1 MEIFSVVRH
10 STMLVMF
17 WQMIQSKIEDGHTR
31 LHSAFIL
38 STTFIK
44 ETGITPQVTSLKSYI
59 ANSVESYYDSCD
71 TAGCWEE
78 CLSGW
83 TRWWENDE
91 ERPSMLNNGRSSRL
105 IHLLHHLC
113 WVCVESQQNVPQL
126 RQNQKKKHAD
136 AAQQKKKKQPAC
148 FVIVL
153 TVWDDYLATFEQ
165 IWSLLNHNVKTV
177 KADAYRQTV
186 VNCSRRQH
194 TKTNKQTTVYWS
206 GPVVQD
212 IGPHIWNTRNWLKD

>member
-10 STMLVMF
+10 STMLLMF

-44 ETGITPQVTSLKSYI
+44 ETGITPQVTSLESYI

-136 AAQQKKKKQPAC
+136 AAQQKKKKPTCLLCHCAYGLRWLPGN
-148 FVIVL
+148 IWTDMVL
-153 TVWDDYLATFEQ
+153 TEPQ
-165 IWSLLNHNVKTV
+165 CKNCQSRCIQ
-177 KADAYRQTV
+177 AD
-186 VNCSRRQH
+186 S
-194 TKTNKQTTVYWS
+194 S
-206 GPVVQD
+206 
-212 IGPHIWNTRNWLKD
+212 